1 MVNAHRQSSPK
12 VVGFLLEKN
21 ADEITNSYDDDNHLP
36 IHLLAMAS
44 KFPPE
49 KVVERKNAADC
60 LTLYLDAKP
69 KSSADFLTA
78 IQTLPEWLRDIAVIS
93 DHIQDVSSLNKG
105 WGGEGVS
112 ISTNFCFEILIPLFI
127 RIFPRSFFFVSIY
140 THIKI
145 LNHKIVMRF
154 PTMILI
160 LDLMFLLLAIVLFEI
175 TSSRA
180 IEYLFSEEDNS
191 ESLPPKLPVIITLV
205 CGAYFLLREIVQVL
219 SLIALGNFSSW
230 IWDMSNWL
238 DVLNIFF
245 IFYFGAIMITNDP
258 ILGMEEFRSGVAI
271 TKGILWMSVISFLK
285 STQVEFSVFVSGVF
299 YVVQRLA
306 AFILALLVI
315 LLMFA
320 QMFYIVYAES
330 SMCACNDENPDAS
343 PFPHCEFGSSLL
355 KVFTMMMG
363 EIGNEMRYST
373 LPVAQ
378 FLYVAFAFLV
388 IILLSNVLIAI
399 VTDSY
404 GVIKNERA
412 AMVFWSNRLDFVA
425 EIDAIKNIGISI
437 KKYFRPGSSGA
448 AGAPKRVMETPD
460 GEPILMGDD
469 RVVAVDGFRNAWKGL
484 MNLFDPNLYESY
496 DVSPSSFEFWCYILV
511 RFAAV
516 VFVIP
521 AWLLVGLASAGWLW
535 PPQVREALLKQKK
548 VAISRAD
555 MAEQVT
561 TQMTELQDEIWKLRA
576 EIRGEMKNDRKEFL
590 QLRAEVEAVQA
601 EVMADLL
608 QVKEI
613 MVTLLEMSKDHLG
626 SGKRRSNAR

>member
-1 MVNAHRQSSPK
+1 
-12 VVGFLLEKN
+12 
-21 ADEITNSYDDDNHLP
+21 
-36 IHLLAMAS
+36 
-44 KFPPE
+44 
-49 KVVERKNAADC
+49 
-60 LTLYLDAKP
+60 
-69 KSSADFLTA
+69 
-78 IQTLPEWLRDIAVIS
+78 
-93 DHIQDVSSLNKG
+93 
-105 WGGEGVS
+105 
-112 ISTNFCFEILIPLFI
+112 
-127 RIFPRSFFFVSIY
+127 
-140 THIKI
+140 
-145 LNHKIVMRF
+145 MRF

-160 LDLMFLLLAIVLFEI
+160 LDLMFLLLTIVFFEISSSKAIDYLFE
-175 TSSRA
+175 
-180 IEYLFSEEDNS
+180 EEDHPNMQQ
-191 ESLPPKLPVIITLV
+191 PDKLPVIITLV

-219 SLIALGNFSSW
+219 SLLALGNFSSW
-230 IWDMSNWL
+230 IWEMSNWL

-245 IFYFGAIMITNDP
+245 IFYFGAIMLTNEP
-258 ILGMEEFRSGVAI
+258 LVSMKAFRSGVAI
-271 TKGILWMSVISFLK
+271 TKGILWMCVISFLK

-330 SMCACNDENPDAS
+330 EMCDCTDDNPDAN
-343 PFPHCEFGSSLL
+343 PFPHCSFPSSLL

-388 IILLSNVLIAI
+388 VILLSNVLIAI

-425 EIDAIKNIGISI
+425 EIDAIKNIGSSI

-448 AGAPKRVMETPD
+448 AGAPKKVRETPD
-460 GEPILMGDD
+460 GEPISIGDD
-469 RVVAVDGFRNAWKGL
+469 ELVDVDVFRNAWKGL

-511 RFAAV
+511 RFAAI

-521 AWLLVGLASAGWLW
+521 VWLLIGLASAGWLW
-535 PPQVREALLKQKK
+535 PPQVREALLRQKK

-561 TQMTELQDEIWKLRA
+561 AQMTELQDEIWKLRA

-590 QLRAEVEAVQA
+590 KVKAEVEAVQA

-626 SGKRRSNAR
+626 SGKRGSSAR

>member
-1 MVNAHRQSSPK
+1 
-12 VVGFLLEKN
+12 
-21 ADEITNSYDDDNHLP
+21 
-36 IHLLAMAS
+36 
-44 KFPPE
+44 
-49 KVVERKNAADC
+49 
-60 LTLYLDAKP
+60 
-69 KSSADFLTA
+69 
-78 IQTLPEWLRDIAVIS
+78 
-93 DHIQDVSSLNKG
+93 
-105 WGGEGVS
+105 
-112 ISTNFCFEILIPLFI
+112 
-127 RIFPRSFFFVSIY
+127 
-140 THIKI
+140 
-145 LNHKIVMRF
+145 
-154 PTMILI
+154 MILI
-160 LDLMFLLLAIVLFEI
+160 LDLMFRLLTIVLFEMS
-175 TSSRA
+175 SSRA
-180 IEYLFSEEDNS
+180 IDYLFTQDQNPD
-191 ESLPPKLPVIITLV
+191 LDPPNDVPVIITLF

-219 SLIALGNFSSW
+219 SLVALGNFSSY

-245 IFYFGAIMITNDP
+245 IFYFNAIMLTNDP
-258 ILGMEEFRSGVAI
+258 LMTMEAFRSGVAV

-320 QMFYIVYAES
+320 QMFYLVYAES
-330 SMCACNDENPDAS
+330 EMCKCTLDPENEDAN
-343 PFPHCEFGSSLL
+343 PFPHCTFQSSLL

-363 EIGNEMRYST
+363 EINNEMRYST

-425 EIDAIKNIGISI
+425 EIDAIKSIGSSI
-437 KKYFRPGSSGA
+437 KKYFRPGESGA
-448 AGAPKRVMETPD
+448 AGAPRRVIETPD
-460 GEPILMGDD
+460 GEPIPMSDERLGD
-469 RVVAVDGFRNAWKGL
+469 VDVFRNAWKGL

-496 DVSPSSFEFWCYILV
+496 DVSPSSCDFWCYILV

-521 AWLLVGLASAGWLW
+521 VWLLVGLASAGWLW
-535 PPQVREALLKQKK
+535 PPQVGEYLLKQKK
-548 VAISRAD
+548 VAISCAD

-561 TQMTELQDEIWKLRA
+561 AQMTELQNEIWTIRA
-576 EIRGEMKNDRKEFL
+576 EMRAEMKHDRKEFL
-590 QLRAEVEAVQA
+590 QVKAEVEAVQA

-613 MVTLLEMSKDHLG
+613 MVTLLEMSKDHIG
-626 SGKRRSNAR
+626 SGKRR